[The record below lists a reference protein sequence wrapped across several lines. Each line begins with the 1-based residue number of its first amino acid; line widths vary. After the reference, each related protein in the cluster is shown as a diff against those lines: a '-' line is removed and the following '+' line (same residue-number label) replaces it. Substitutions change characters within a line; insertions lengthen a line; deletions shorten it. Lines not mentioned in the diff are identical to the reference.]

1 MGETI
6 FGAADI
12 LLPPFD
18 DPAEWSAYSVIA
30 CDQFTSEPEYWE
42 KAEKLSGTLS
52 TLDMIL
58 PEAYL
63 GTNKE
68 ASAKWRIAE
77 KMPLALQKLHC
88 YKSSMVY
95 VERVLPDG
103 GVRRG
108 IVGSIDLEEYDYTPS
123 SASPVRAT
131 EKTVVERIPP
141 RVEIRRGA
149 PIELPHVMVF
159 ADDRKGMLIQYLC
172 DRRESLRRLYDFDLM
187 LGGGHI
193 TAYLVDGEIL
203 RALLCNIADYEAEKS
218 GSVVYAMG
226 DGNHSLASAKAYWEQ
241 LKADGAAP
249 DHPARRALV
258 ELVDLGDGAIAFEPI
273 YRLITNCDTE
283 KLISALRESAEKH
296 GSKKT
301 AVAVTADGEREVPLP
316 DLHPLAIGCL
326 QQFLDTCGLTF
337 DCDYIHGED
346 TLRTLSRRPD
356 AVGFLCG
363 GIEKSEL
370 FDYVTRHGVLPRKTF
385 SMGEARSKRYYL
397 EARKITF

>member
-1 MGETI
+1 
-6 FGAADI
+6 
-12 LLPPFD
+12 
-18 DPAEWSAYSVIA
+18 
-30 CDQFTSEPEYWE
+30 
-42 KAEKLSGTLS
+42 
-52 TLDMIL
+52 
-58 PEAYL
+58 
-63 GTNKE
+63 
-68 ASAKWRIAE
+68 
-77 KMPLALQKLHC
+77 
-88 YKSSMVY
+88 
-95 VERVLPDG
+95 
-103 GVRRG
+103 
-108 IVGSIDLEEYDYTPS
+108 
-123 SASPVRAT
+123 
-131 EKTVVERIPP
+131 
-141 RVEIRRGA
+141 
-149 PIELPHVMVF
+149 
-159 ADDRKGMLIQYLC
+159 
-172 DRRESLRRLYDFDLM
+172 
-187 LGGGHI
+187 
-193 TAYLVDGEIL
+193 
-203 RALLCNIADYEAEKS
+203 
-218 GSVVYAMG
+218 MG

>member
-42 KAEKLSGTLS
+42 KAEKLSGALS

-68 ASAKWRIAE
+68 SSAKWRIAE

-187 LGGGHI
+187 LGGVDLAVPGNNAAGH
-193 TAYLVDGEIL
+193 LG
-203 RALLCNIADYEAEKS
+203 IAGAQ
-218 GSVVYAMG
+218 GCHG
-226 DGNHSLASAKAYWEQ
+226 TFN
-241 LKADGAAP
+241 GAA
-249 DHPARRALV
+249 R
-258 ELVDLGDGAIAFEPI
+258 G
-273 YRLITNCDTE
+273 
-283 KLISALRESAEKH
+283 
-296 GSKKT
+296 
-301 AVAVTADGEREVPLP
+301 VAHAGQHRIQC
-316 DLHPLAIGCL
+316 H
-326 QQFLDTCGLTF
+326 QFGI
-337 DCDYIHGED
+337 IHF
-346 TLRTLSRRPD
+346 
-356 AVGFLCG
+356 A
-363 GIEKSEL
+363 
-370 FDYVTRHGVLPRKTF
+370 
-385 SMGEARSKRYYL
+385 
-397 EARKITF
+397 